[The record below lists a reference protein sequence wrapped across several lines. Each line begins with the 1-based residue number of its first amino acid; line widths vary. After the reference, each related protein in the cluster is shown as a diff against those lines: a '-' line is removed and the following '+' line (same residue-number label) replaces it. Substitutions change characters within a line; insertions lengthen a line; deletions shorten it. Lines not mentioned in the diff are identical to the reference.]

1 MMTLKQR
8 RKNRRSYLIGIIP
21 LLAFYVVIPCVKPLP
36 AGSDLHS
43 VAGAVLSFSL
53 VSFGVAWAIAWDR
66 GFSAGFKEGSDE
78 RG

>member
-1 MMTLKQR
+1 MTSKQR

-21 LLAFYVVIPCVKPLP
+21 LLAINVVLPRVRPLP
-36 AGSDLHS
+36 AGSGLHS
-43 VAGAVLSFSL
+43 VIGAILSFSL
-53 VSFGVAWAIAWDR
+53 LSFGVAWAIAWDL